1 MNFHCCLL
9 SHFFLNSAANYDE
22 LQWSSAKVYE
32 RNNIPQTSR
41 SQRSQAKRFKQEG
54 KRASRTY
61 IHQGILTC
69 SCLMCSTNL
78 ICFSHIHFQG
88 KRERTAHNKPVKE
101 RRSQKARVLDSD
113 EAFASSSAMAGSASM
128 SSAINDVEHEA
139 WMQRQRERNQE
150 LERTLQLTKEIYE
163 LEKARNTL

>member
-54 KRASRTY
+54 KWASCMY

-69 SCLMCSTNL
+69 SCFDVLNYA
-78 ICFSHIHFQG
+78 FHIYIF
-88 KRERTAHNKPVKE
+88 KVSVKE
-101 RRSQKARVLDSD
+101 LHVTNQSRKDVARKQEFLILMRLLHQVLL
-113 EAFASSSAMAGSASM
+113 
-128 SSAINDVEHEA
+128 
-139 WMQRQRERNQE
+139 W
-150 LERTLQLTKEIYE
+150 LEVQV
-163 LEKARNTL
+163 